1 MADDGLALPPGA
13 RLLHIGPHK
22 TGTTA
27 LQRALQDGRE
37 RLLEHGVVYPGNGP
51 SHIRGAVAV
60 TGARGLVGAPKT
72 SMREWRR
79 LVKRVEAAGD
89 RRVVISS
96 EFFDMA
102 DDATARSIVEELGG
116 PQVHVVVTLRPLAKI
131 LPSAWQQAVRSR
143 LRLSYEAWLE
153 RLFAETP
160 KIQTAKTFWKR
171 HHHDVLIARWAQAV
185 GTDNLTVV
193 VLDESDRMML
203 LHTFEQL
210 LAVPADTLRFTTGRT
225 NRSLTLPEIELI
237 RRLNQEFR
245 RREWSEQAYARYIR
259 LGVVEH
265 LQLTRQPPADEPGI
279 TTPRWALERAAEIGA
294 RAATA
299 IASSGVRVVGDLSTL
314 GAGPGP
320 GAPDDGA
327 KRAAAVAQ
335 LPTDAAMTAVVG
347 AILAASPGDAATGKE
362 APAAAPRKIE
372 DRAVREVGA
381 RTLLGVV
388 ARRARKR
395 LRR

>member
-1 MADDGLALPPGA
+1 VADDGLALPPGT

-27 LQRALQDGRE
+27 LQRALQEGRE
-37 RLLEHGVVYPGNGP
+37 RLLEHDVVYPGNGP

-116 PQVHVVVTLRPLAKI
+116 PRVHVVVTLRPLAKI

-143 LRLSYEAWLE
+143 LRLSYEEWLK

-171 HHHDVLIARWAQAV
+171 HHHDVLIARWAAAV

-203 LHTFEQL
+203 LHTFEQM
-210 LAVPADTLRFTTGRT
+210 LAVPADTLRFTAGRT
-225 NRSLTLPEIELI
+225 NRSLTLPETELV
-237 RRLNQEFR
+237 RQLNQEFR
-245 RREWSEQAYARYIR
+245 RREWSEQAYARFIR

-265 LQLTRQPPADEPGI
+265 LQLTRQPPPDEPGI

-294 RAATA
+294 RAAKVIEA
-299 IASSGVRVVGDLSTL
+299 SGVRVVGDLSTL
-314 GAGPGP
+314 GTGPRP
-320 GAPDDGA
+320 GARDGDA
-327 KRAAAVAQ
+327 ERAAAVAQ
-335 LPTDAAMTAVVG
+335 LPTDAAMTAVIG
-347 AILAASPGDAATGKE
+347 AVLAASPGDSTGKE
-362 APAAAPRKIE
+362 EPAAPPRRVE